1 MSDMARRVTI
11 PDVAQEAGVSVATVS
26 KVINGRDGIAART
39 VAHVQEVVQ
48 RLGYEQSIV
57 ARSLR
62 SHRTHVIGVLVAEF
76 EPFSTEILKGA
87 GAALARTDYALL
99 AYTGGGSGRPGWERR
114 YLARLS
120 GTLIDGAVLV
130 TPTVVDPDGEVPVVA
145 VDPHAGPGDL
155 PSVDSDNFAGAV
167 LATRHLI
174 ALGHTRIGF
183 LGGREDLESSRLR
196 EAGFRQA
203 LAEAG
208 LTADPDLVRVAEY
221 QRDGADSPTAA
232 MLALPEPP
240 TAIFAANDLSA
251 MGILDTARRLGVR
264 VPQDLSVV
272 GFDDIPESA
281 ATEPP
286 LTTVRQELQRLG
298 AAAVDLLLHRLD
310 GTGADSP
317 GHVRLPTTLVERG
330 TTAPPAPR

>member
-1 MSDMARRVTI
+1 MARRVTI
-11 PDVAQEAGVSVATVS
+11 TDVAQEAGVSVATVS

-39 VAHVQEVVQ
+39 TAHVQEVVQ

-155 PSVDSDNFAGAV
+155 PSVDSDNLAGAA

-183 LGGREDLESSRLR
+183 LGGRPDLESSRLR
-196 EAGFRQA
+196 EAGFRKA

-208 LTADPDLVRVAEY
+208 LTPDPALVRVAEY
-221 QRDGADSPTAA
+221 QRDGADAPTAA

-286 LTTVRQELQRLG
+286 LTTVRQELQQLG
-298 AAAVDLLLHRLD
+298 AAAVDLLLRRLD
-310 GTGADSP
+310 GTGTEDDPA
-317 GHVRLPTTLVERG
+317 HVRLPTTLVERG